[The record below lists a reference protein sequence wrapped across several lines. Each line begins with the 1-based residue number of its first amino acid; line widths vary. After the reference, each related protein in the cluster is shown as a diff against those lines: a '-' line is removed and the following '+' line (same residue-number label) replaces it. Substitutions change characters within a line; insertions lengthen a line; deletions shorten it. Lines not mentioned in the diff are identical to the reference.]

1 MECTL
6 NALKKHAECNDLL
19 QVCQS
24 ARSLKI
30 TSSGNPKKGGEGL
43 QLTDYNDLMNFAA
56 KPGVALPETFEECGE
71 RRM

>member
-1 MECTL
+1 VPER
-6 NALKKHAECNDLL
+6 KKFEDYK
-19 QVCQS
+19 QRQS
-24 ARSLKI
+24 
-30 TSSGNPKKGGEGL
+30 KKRGEGL

>member
-1 MECTL
+1 MG
-6 NALKKHAECNDLL
+6 
-19 QVCQS
+19 Q
-24 ARSLKI
+24 
-30 TSSGNPKKGGEGL
+30 GL